1 MTTVL
6 VTGVAGFI
14 GSNLAQALLH
24 RNYRIIGIDNLS
36 QGYRRNIAAFGDT
49 PAFRFHA
56 LDIRDTAALEPLADE
71 ADVIV
76 HLAAYKIPRYGHALD
91 TLQVNTHGM
100 RNILTAA
107 AKRGTRVVFASTS
120 DVYGRNPDL
129 PFHEGSDLWMGP
141 STVKRWA
148 YAVSKIYDEHLCF
161 AFQEETALPVVI
173 LRLFGGYG
181 PNQNLTWWGGPQ
193 SVFTTAALRG
203 EPMDIHGNGR
213 QTRSFTY
220 VSDIVDGII
229 RCVEDERAVGE
240 VFNIGSTEE
249 IAIIDLASLIWEL
262 AGTGEPRYNM
272 ISYRTFGKY
281 EDVVRRIPD
290 PAKAQ
295 RLLGFTPKVGLREG
309 LLTTIAWQRG
319 ILAANPAAAG
329 GGE

>member
-1 MTTVL
+1 MPTAL

-24 RNYRIIGIDNLS
+24 RSYRVIGIDNLS
-36 QGYRRNIAAFGDT
+36 QGYRRNLAAFADH
-49 PAFRFHA
+49 PAFRFHEI
-56 LDIRDTAALEPLADE
+56 DVRDPAHLAPLAAQ

-100 RNILTAA
+100 HNILTSAA
-107 AKRGTRVVFASTS
+107 QRGTRVVFASTS

-148 YAVSKIYDEHLCF
+148 YAVSKIYDEHLCY
-161 AFQEETALPVVI
+161 AFQEESDLPIVI
-173 LRLFGGYG
+173 MRLFGGYG
-181 PNQNLTWWGGPQ
+181 PHQNLTWWGGPQ
-193 SVFTTAALRG
+193 SVFITAALRG
-203 EPMDIHGNGR
+203 EPMEIHGNGR
-213 QTRSFTY
+213 QTRSFTF
-220 VSDIVDGII
+220 VTDIVDGII
-229 RCVEDERAVGE
+229 RCMESDRAPGE

-249 IAIIDLASLIWEL
+249 IAIIDLAALIGKL
-262 AGTGEPRYNM
+262 AGAGVPRYTM
-272 ISYRTFGKY
+272 VSYRAFGKY

-290 PAKAQ
+290 PAKARQ
-295 RLLGFTPKVGLREG
+295 VLGFEPKVRLEEGLR
-309 LLTTIAWQRG
+309 TTIAWQRD
-319 ILAANPAAAG
+319 ILAAHPDAAG

>member
-14 GSNLAQALLH
+14 GSNLAQALLN
-24 RNYRIIGIDNLS
+24 RNYRVIGIDNLS
-36 QGYRRNIAAFGDT
+36 QGYRRNIAAFSDH
-49 PAFRFHA
+49 PSFEFHA
-56 LDIRDTAALEPLADE
+56 IDVRDGPLLDPLAAR
-71 ADVIV
+71 ADVII
-76 HLAAYKIPRYGHALD
+76 HLAAFKIPRYGHALD

-100 RNILTAA
+100 RNILTTA
-107 AKRGTRVVFASTS
+107 AKNGTRVVFASTS

-148 YAVSKIYDEHLCF
+148 YAVSKIFDEHLCF
-161 AFQEETALPVVI
+161 AFQEEAALPVTI

-193 SVFTTAALRG
+193 SVFITAALRG
-203 EPMDIHGNGR
+203 EPMEIHGNGR

-220 VSDIVDGII
+220 VSDIVEGII
-229 RCVEDERAVGE
+229 RCTEDKHAVGE

-262 AGTGEPRYNM
+262 AGKGEPRFTM
-272 ISYRTFGKY
+272 VSYRTFGKY

-290 PAKAQ
+290 PGKAQ
-295 RLLGFTPKVGLREG
+295 RLLGFAPDVRLRDGLQK
-309 LLTTIAWQRG
+309 TIAWQRKL
-319 ILAANPAAAG
+319 LAEDPAAAG